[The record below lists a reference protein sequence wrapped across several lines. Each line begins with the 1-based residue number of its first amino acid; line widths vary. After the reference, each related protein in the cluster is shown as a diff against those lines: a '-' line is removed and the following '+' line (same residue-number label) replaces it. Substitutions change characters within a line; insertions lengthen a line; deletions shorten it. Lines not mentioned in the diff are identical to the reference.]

1 MYAQISPCLPV
12 KHKTFF
18 GCFLLWTTVDCCG
31 YTLSPSYPQLW
42 YFIPLSFFRLG
53 NLRWPFCLRCFQE
66 IHCNSVRNLR
76 PLHTPPI
83 DILSCFLYNLMFW
96 PPPPSSSSKK
106 TKQTK
111 TKQNK
116 KFTVLYADGNTDR
129 QTLAPSSSFQSWGSQ
144 LALYHQ
150 STQFL
155 KYNLS
160 ATISVF
166 PSLLDTAAT
175 SFRTGT
181 AIISSNDR
189 HHHNLSSLDDN
200 NTGILYLLPKVSL
213 MFI

>member
-1 MYAQISPCLPV
+1 MILHPLILFQVREFEMAMLFEVLSGNTLQFCAQL
-12 KHKTFF
+12 TA
-18 GCFLLWTTVDCCG
+18 TT
-31 YTLSPSYPQLW
+31 YSSYR
-42 YFIPLSFFRLG
+42 Y
-53 NLRWPFCLRCFQE
+53 
-66 IHCNSVRNLR
+66 
-76 PLHTPPI
+76 
-83 DILSCFLYNLMFW
+83 LSCFLYNLMFW
-96 PPPPSSSSKK
+96 PPPLPPAKK
-106 TKQTK
+106 TKQKQQQKTTK
-111 TKQNK
+111 TKQSK
-116 KFTVLYADGNTDR
+116 KLTVYLYTDGNTDTH
-129 QTLAPSSSFQSWGSQ
+129 TLAPSSSFQSWGSQ

-150 STQFL
+150 STRFL

-189 HHHNLSSLDDN
+189 HHHNLSSLDNN

>member
-96 PPPPSSSSKK
+96 PPPPLFLQQKNKTNKNK
-106 TKQTK
+106 TKQK
-111 TKQNK
+111 VHCFVCRWQH
-116 KFTVLYADGNTDR
+116 R
-129 QTLAPSSSFQSWGSQ
+129 QTDTCSKQFISIMGVSIGFVPSI
-144 LALYHQ
+144 H
-150 STQFL
+150 
-155 KYNLS
+155 
-160 ATISVF
+160 TI
-166 PSLLDTAAT
+166 PE
-175 SFRTGT
+175 
-181 AIISSNDR
+181 I
-189 HHHNLSSLDDN
+189 
-200 NTGILYLLPKVSL
+200 
-213 MFI
+213 